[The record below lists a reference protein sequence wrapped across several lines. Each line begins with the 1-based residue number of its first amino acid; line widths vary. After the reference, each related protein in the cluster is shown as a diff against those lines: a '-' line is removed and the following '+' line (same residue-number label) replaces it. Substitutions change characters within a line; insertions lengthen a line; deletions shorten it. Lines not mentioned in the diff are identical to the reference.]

1 MTGAR
6 RPPAIVRVLRRE
18 GRNLRRRPTGE
29 VGLVHRHASFEVV
42 WVRKQ
47 GERVDP
53 RWFSSPE
60 VDLLIVVQGRLRV
73 EFAEGPPAPRTLGVG
88 DVLVLPPNVRCRAY
102 RWPRTARRATV
113 FLAVYPRKGR
123 APHPGRQN
131 RRSSR
136 RGA

>member
-1 MTGAR
+1 MTGTR
-6 RPPAIVRVLRRE
+6 RPPAIVHALRRE

-29 VGLVHRHASFEVV
+29 VGLVHRDAAFEVV

-53 RWFSSPE
+53 RWFSSSE
-60 VDLLIVVQGRLRV
+60 VDLLVVVQGRLRV
-73 EFAEGPPAPRTLGVG
+73 EFAEGPVVPRTLGVG
-88 DVLVLPPNVRCRAY
+88 DVLILPPHARCRAY

-113 FLAVYPRKGR
+113 FLAVYPRR
-123 APHPGRQN
+123 PRVANPGRTK
-131 RRSSR
+131 RGPPR